1 VDLFI
6 DRILARILG
15 RGPKG
20 LPWEQFVG
28 NILNRSK
35 KNLLTALLF
44 FTQILNN
51 RMKGSSKEKNT
62 YIFFRDICATGSF
75 PSSVNEKKT
84 TPGTHRPKK

>member
-1 VDLFI
+1 MGAV
-6 DRILARILG
+6 RR
-15 RGPKG
+15 
-20 LPWEQFVG
+20 EY
-28 NILNRSK
+28 SK
-35 KNLLTALLF
+35 QKQKKLLTALLF

-84 TPGTHRPKK
+84 PQGLIDLKNEDFLI